1 MTVYCPCWVILL
13 LVYFHLIPFDKCFS
27 FNACVLGLFI
37 LARFSKVDPWITT
50 VEDYIAP
57 FGIRLK
63 TSLDVGLSKLEP
75 FCLLAKKGLAFW
87 VDHLKLLIPLLKLF
101 MDYLLPSFSN
111 QFKVWMIQQ
120 ILFVTKKNLTLFS
133 VQNLELMTKAH
144 CFDKISFWALSECQI

>member
-1 MTVYCPCWVILL
+1 MSLL
-13 LVYFHLIPFDKCFS
+13 SYFATVYFHLIPFDKCFS

-75 FCLLAKKGLAFW
+75 FCLLAQNGLAFW
-87 VDHLKLLIPLLKLF
+87 VDRSKLVTSLLKLF

-111 QFKVWMIQQ
+111 QFKV
-120 ILFVTKKNLTLFS
+120 
-133 VQNLELMTKAH
+133 
-144 CFDKISFWALSECQI
+144 